1 MRQGIIDLPKAHP
14 PLHGQQPPSKPAASS
29 TTGFATTTTTAA
41 HLPAH
46 FDPPT
51 KPAFGF
57 GGQAPFAASTPA
69 KPVPKPFQ
77 PVSAGF
83 GSSAASTGFGS
94 STASTGFGSSAA
106 STGFGSTA
114 ASTGF
119 GSTSTA
125 PAAKPAQP
133 VLAPTTAATTAP
145 TPKPTA
151 EKVRTVSK
159 IVDSNNK
166 FSKVL

>member
-14 PLHGQQPPSKPAASS
+14 PLHGQQPPSKPAAS
-29 TTGFATTTTTAA
+29 TAFATTTTTAA

-94 STASTGFGSSAA
+94 SAASTGFGSS
-106 STGFGSTA
+106 A

-133 VLAPTTAATTAP
+133 VSAPTTAATTAP

-151 EKVRTVSK
+151 EKVRMVSK

>member
-14 PLHGQQPPSKPAASS
+14 PLHGQQPPAKPVPSKPAASA

-77 PVSAGF
+77 PVSTGF
-83 GSSAASTGFGS
+83 GSSA
-94 STASTGFGSSAA
+94 ASTGFGSSAA

-133 VLAPTTAATTAP
+133 VSAPTTATTTAP

-151 EKVRTVSK
+151 EKVRMVSK
-159 IVDSNNK
+159 IVDFNNK
-166 FSKVL
+166 LSKVL

>member
-94 STASTGFGSSAA
+94 SAA
-106 STGFGSTA
+106 STGFGSM
-114 ASTGF
+114 
-119 GSTSTA
+119 STA

-133 VLAPTTAATTAP
+133 VSAPTTAATTAP
-145 TPKPTA
+145 TPKPTS
-151 EKVRTVSK
+151 EKV
-159 IVDSNNK
+159 
-166 FSKVL
+166 

>member
-14 PLHGQQPPSKPAASS
+14 PLHGQQPPSKPAAS
-29 TTGFATTTTTAA
+29 TAFATTTTTAA

-83 GSSAASTGFGS
+83 GSSAASIGFGS
-94 STASTGFGSSAA
+94 S
-106 STGFGSTA
+106 A

-133 VLAPTTAATTAP
+133 VSAPTTAATTAP

-151 EKVRTVSK
+151 EKVRMVSK
-159 IVDSNNK
+159 IVDFNNK
-166 FSKVL
+166 LSKVL